1 MAQLTDMQE
10 KFCEEYLVDLNMTQ
24 AAVRAGYSPAAAAA
38 QASKLVDKPQVQERI
53 QELKAA
59 RSQKTS
65 IDAEWVLRE
74 CVESYHYNKARVVD
88 RWGNEVM
95 RNASQ
100 AAKFLELAGRHIG
113 VRAFDPKVEP
123 EAEKSLSELTLDQ
136 LIHLRTTL
144 EQYGV
149 IEVK

>member
-1 MAQLTDMQE
+1 
-10 KFCEEYLVDLNMTQ
+10 
-24 AAVRAGYSPAAAAA
+24 
-38 QASKLVDKPQVQERI
+38 
-53 QELKAA
+53 
-59 RSQKTS
+59 
-65 IDAEWVLRE
+65 
-74 CVESYHYNKARVVD
+74 VVD

-95 RNASQ
+95 RNASI